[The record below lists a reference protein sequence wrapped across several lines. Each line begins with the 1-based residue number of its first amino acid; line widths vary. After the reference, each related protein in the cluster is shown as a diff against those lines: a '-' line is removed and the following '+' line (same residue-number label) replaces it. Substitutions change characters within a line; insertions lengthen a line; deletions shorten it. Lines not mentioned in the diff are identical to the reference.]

1 MHDYIDPALAV
12 ALIVILV
19 GIAAGQMIAGY
30 LKGGDR
36 G

>member
-1 MHDYIDPALAV
+1 MHDHIDPALAV

-19 GIAAGQMIAGY
+19 SITAGQMIAGY

>member
-1 MHDYIDPALAV
+1 MTDHIDPTVAV
-12 ALIVILV
+12 ALIVILTS
-19 GIAAGQMIAGY
+19 IAAGQMIAGY